1 MAVNV
6 LVTAQALSQTSPEN
20 TVVEITFTY
29 SGTTITPSDTTIYY
43 SATLSD
49 GTNTENVFFPYTI
62 PGTDIPASETFAYV
76 PSVSFS
82 GTITGSDG
90 KVYYK
95 P

>member
-6 LVTAQALSQTSPEN
+6 NVTPVALSESLPEN
-20 TVVEITFTY
+20 SEVSITFTY
-29 SGTTITPSDTTIYY
+29 SGETITPSDTTIYY

-62 PGTDIPASETFAYV
+62 PGTDIPSSVTFDYM
-76 PSVSFS
+76 PTVSFS